1 MLSSFLQYSECNDDL
16 NESNHE
22 YLSEE
27 NSDHQESEDWTEIQ
41 KMRIAQKMKIVKKL
55 KTIKIHL
62 HSMKWKLVYD
72 DDQERQLDQ
81 WSLTVQFKSSIF
93 YVFWML

>member
-27 NSDHQESEDWTEIQ
+27 NSDHQESED
-41 KMRIAQKMKIVKKL
+41 
-55 KTIKIHL
+55 
-62 HSMKWKLVYD
+62 
-72 DDQERQLDQ
+72 
-81 WSLTVQFKSSIF
+81 
-93 YVFWML
+93 